1 MCIRDSDN
9 IGPRK
14 GLIGLFND
22 VVKIGGRG
30 NEQRHHGKRRIA
42 QIAAQL
48 ANRVRMRRTDLT
60 TA

>member
-1 MCIRDSDN
+1 MTRMIDRMAIVGTGVMGS
-9 IGPRK
+9 G
-14 GLIGLFND
+14 
-22 VVKIGGRG
+22 
-30 NEQRHHGKRRIA
+30 IA